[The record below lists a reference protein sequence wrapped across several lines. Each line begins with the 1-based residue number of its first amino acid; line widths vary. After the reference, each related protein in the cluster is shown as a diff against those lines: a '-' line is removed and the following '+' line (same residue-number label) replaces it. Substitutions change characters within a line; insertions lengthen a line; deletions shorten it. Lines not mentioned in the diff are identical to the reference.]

1 MRLLKFNNWISLNE
15 STPAFNTISSYPDKT
30 FGFKVGN
37 LDSSNVF
44 IGGIGGDW
52 DGSMPRALWFGQV
65 ANDWANTNNIQNNLI
80 VSQKRSKLLTASGKM
95 SDHYKGNL
103 SSYAIDIKA
112 SGSSGDSLL
121 AYIMSKF
128 GHPEYKG
135 GSWFN
140 VNKDGY
146 RYQIGWKVPNH
157 FDHIHI
163 GVKKINSS
171 SDIQNTQPLANGLG
185 AKLLSNPQIVNWF
198 NLNVP
203 DVASTITA
211 DSLNA
216 TLNKDPE
223 HFEWFKKTF
232 NLDENGD
239 PIDTSKL
246 LNKIKSKYSGQ
257 AAENIDLLTNEIIS
271 QGITNKYAI
280 IGILSTIGKE
290 SQFIPKK
297 EISYENTPNSRIRKI
312 FGSRVNNLSD
322 DQLTLLKKD
331 IPAFWDRVYGPDDP
345 TGISQKYGNDQ
356 PGDGSKYLGR
366 GFNGITF
373 KSNYKKYS
381 ELTGINIVDN
391 PNLLDDPKI
400 AAKVAVKFILTS
412 LNKMG
417 IDPNSFKSKKEAV
430 RASVQAN
437 AGLGKN
443 IEGSETLSNAEKIS
457 NNLDFS

>member
-15 STPAFNTISSYPDKT
+15 SAPAFDSSASYPDKT
-30 FGFKVGN
+30 FGLPIGN
-37 LDSSNVF
+37 VDSSSVF
-44 IGGIGGDW
+44 MGGIGGDW
-52 DGSMPRALWFGQV
+52 EGSMPRALWFGRV
-65 ANDWANTNNIQNNLI
+65 ANDWAEANGRSNNLI
-80 VSQKRSKLLTASGKM
+80 VSQKRSKLLTSSGKV
-95 SDHYKGNL
+95 SDHFKGNL

-112 SGSSGDSLL
+112 SGSDGDALL
-121 AYIMSKF
+121 SYIMSRF
-128 GHPEYKG
+128 GYPEYKG
-135 GSWFN
+135 GSWFS
-140 VNKDGY
+140 VNRDGY

-171 SDIQNTQPLANGLG
+171 SSPQIASSNKGIG
-185 AKLLSNPQIVNWF
+185 AKLLSNPKIVEWF
-198 NLNVP
+198 RVNVP
-203 DVASTITA
+203 EVAATLTA
-211 DSLNA
+211 DSLNN
-216 TLNKDPE
+216 TLSKDPE

-246 LNKIKSKYSGQ
+246 SSKIKSKYSGE
-257 AAENIDLLTNEIIS
+257 AASNIDLLINEIIS
-271 QGITNKYAI
+271 QGVTNKYAI

-290 SQFIPKK
+290 SQFIPRK
-297 EISYENTPNSRIRKI
+297 EASYENTANDRIRKI
-312 FGSRVNNLSD
+312 FGSRVRDLTD
-322 DQLTLLKKD
+322 DQLTKLKENPSK
-331 IPAFWDRVYGPDDP
+331 FWDRVYGPDDP
-345 TGISQKYGNDQ
+345 TGMAQQYGNTQ

-373 KSNYKKYS
+373 KANYKKYS
-381 ELTGINIVDN
+381 DLTSIDIVSN
-391 PNLLDDPKI
+391 PDLLNDPTI

-417 IDPNSFKSKKEAV
+417 IDPNSFKNKREAV

-437 AGLGKN
+437 AGSGKN